1 MPGTVSRVCI
11 FKGMPNAEHQVNIF
25 DIVLGNHLGNALP
38 QVTLLIIMR
47 VVIVHLLI
55 LPSQH
60 GDKAMLY
67 IPYTKKLEKKARKKL
82 NPVNTGGVFT
92 TGLRPMSEYASLDP
106 AFDQQAFAEKLSNLY
121 VKMQNAWTDKDIEPL
136 RPYFTDA
143 IFAQMERQLNAYKVK
158 GYTNYVERIAVL
170 SVKTRG
176 VKQSGGEDHIYV
188 ELQTR
193 IVDYTLEDAIGN
205 LVSGNKAREKVYDL

>member
-1 MPGTVSRVCI
+1 
-11 FKGMPNAEHQVNIF
+11 
-25 DIVLGNHLGNALP
+25 
-38 QVTLLIIMR
+38 
-47 VVIVHLLI
+47 
-55 LPSQH
+55 
-60 GDKAMLY
+60 
-67 IPYTKKLEKKARKKL
+67 
-82 NPVNTGGVFT
+82 
-92 TGLRPMSEYASLDP
+92 
-106 AFDQQAFAEKLSNLY
+106 
-121 VKMQNAWTDKDIEPL
+121 MQNAWTDKDIEPL

-170 SVKTRG
+170 SVTTRG

-205 LVSGNKAREKVYDL
+205 LVSGNKAREKFMTYEWDVSRASGQVTQAEMGKEQKSICPSCGAPLNINASARCPYCGTVITRQ